1 MSTPSF
7 LFRNLG
13 NLGLGYA
20 IAIALCFL
28 VLLSTLLLASY
39 VCCRSRSPALPR
51 RAPAL
56 PRIIFVAEDD
66 DDDAGDR
73 SPSPARGLDPA
84 VINSYPISSFSAEK
98 DVRLNIELLSQ
109 VTTAFQFDGI
119 LE

>member
-51 RAPAL
+51 RGPAL

-73 SPSPARGLDPA
+73 SPSPPRGLDPA
-84 VINSYPISSFSAEK
+84 VGSRTSMLEDCEDLMVGTGNVS
-98 DVRLNIELLSQ
+98 ELM
-109 VTTAFQFDGI
+109 VV
-119 LE
+119 E